1 MTVLKHKVISAF
13 YKNIICDYL
22 LLLYVIYDR
31 YNILFGFIYDPDLAC
46 LAYVCQFPFHW

>member
-31 YNILFGFIYDPDLAC
+31 YNLFGFIVAHDLAC
-46 LAYVCQFPFHW
+46 SAYVCQFPFHW